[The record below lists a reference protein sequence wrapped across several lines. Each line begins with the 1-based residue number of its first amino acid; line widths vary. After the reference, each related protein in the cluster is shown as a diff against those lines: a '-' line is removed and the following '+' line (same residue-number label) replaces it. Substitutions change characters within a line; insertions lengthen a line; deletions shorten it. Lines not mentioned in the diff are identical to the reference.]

1 MLKRL
6 PTSDQQVLDEQASVP
21 ESKVQILIVDDEENV
36 LKVLSRI
43 LGEDYIVHAASSGK
57 AALDILQATPEI
69 ALIVSDQRMPVMTGT
84 EFLNRSI
91 NINPDCIR
99 IILTGYTDVK
109 DLIES
114 INAGRVFQYVTK
126 PFEADDLRIII
137 KRGVD
142 FYFQSRE
149 LELANKQIQQ
159 AYESLKSAQEQ
170 LIRSEKMSM
179 LGKLM
184 GSIAHEI
191 RNPINNIG
199 NSTKLLK
206 IEWTEVRTLLE
217 NIQKFVTGKIKTD
230 ELKKSIPND
239 VSIADVLRDFES
251 AVDIIN
257 HSCDLVSE
265 IIEDLRGFS
274 RLDDAEFVMTDL
286 HAQIDRALALLKA
299 KFKHQVE
306 FHKEFGKIPKIMG
319 LPGPISQV
327 MINLLNNAAQ
337 ASGDKGEVWIRTQNH
352 NGHVVVN
359 IRDNGVGIS
368 KENLEMIFEPGF
380 TTKGGEE
387 GTGLGLTISQ
397 EIMKKH
403 KGKIEVE
410 SDPGKG
416 TTFKL
421 SFPVLQE

>member
-1 MLKRL
+1 
-6 PTSDQQVLDEQASVP
+6 VE
-21 ESKVQILIVDDEENV
+21 ILIVDDEENV

-43 LGEDYIVHAASSGK
+43 LSEDYVVHVASSGK
-57 AALDILQATPEI
+57 DALEILQNNPVI
-69 ALIVSDQRMPVMTGT
+69 SLIISDQRMPVMTGT

-91 NINPDCIR
+91 TINPDCIR

-114 INAGRVFQYVTK
+114 INAGRVFQYITK
-126 PFEADDLRIII
+126 PFEPDDLRIIV

-142 FYFQSRE
+142 FYFQSKE
-149 LELANKQIQQ
+149 LELAHAEVKQ
-159 AYESLKSAQEQ
+159 AYESLQNAQEQ

-199 NSTKLLK
+199 NSTKLLTL
-206 IEWTEVRTLLE
+206 EWKDVRGLLE
-217 NIQKFVTGKIKTD
+217 NIQAFVSGKIQAD
-230 ELKKSIPND
+230 DLKKD
-239 VSIADVLRDFES
+239 VQDNLEIANVVRDFES

-274 RLDDAEFVMTDL
+274 RLDDAEFVQTDL
-286 HAQIDRALALLKA
+286 HAQIERGLALLKA

-306 FHKEFGKIPKIMG
+306 FHKEFAAIPKIMG

-327 MINLLNNAAQ
+327 IINILNNAAQ
-337 ASGDKGEVWIRTQNH
+337 AGGDHGKVWIRTSKH
-352 NGHVVVN
+352 KDHVTVE
-359 IRDNGVGIS
+359 IKDNGIGIP
-368 KENLEMIFEPGF
+368 KLNLEKIFEPGF
-380 TTKGGEE
+380 TTKDGDE

-403 KGKIEVE
+403 SGMIEVE
-410 SDPGKG
+410 SEVGKG

-421 SFPVLQE
+421 TFPIIQN